1 MSSVSSGMPFSS
13 ESTSD
18 LHTAATSAS
27 KRSKTV
33 VPTWETIWD
42 ILDKGMATIDDDKA
56 HSSSSKL
63 EKLHLKFDHTCFMEE
78 HSLNREQC
86 VAEQLNATATQ
97 MFLAQ
102 AELLRL
108 QQGMAKGQE

>member
-13 ESTSD
+13 ESTSNSP
-18 LHTAATSAS
+18 TAATSTS
-27 KRSKTV
+27 KCSKTV
-33 VPTWETIWD
+33 VPMRKSIKD
-42 ILDKGMATIDDDKA
+42 VLHKGVAAMDDDKA
-56 HSSSSKL
+56 HSSSFKL
-63 EKLHLKFDHTCFMEE
+63 QKLHLKFDHTHFTEE
-78 HSLNREQC
+78 SGPG
-86 VAEQLNATATQ
+86 TQ